1 MGLMTGVGK
10 GYYPYV
16 MQIEP
21 TLNGS
26 PLSRTNSVTL
36 EPYLTD
42 GSSANS
48 HYFSSSGHYNPANS
62 YADLDMAHIGNGQW
76 YSRVHG
82 YSGNGV
88 NTLNHPNNEMGQRP
102 FRPSGNTSGQAVS
115 IWISTSV
122 GTAPHPSPADH
133 AMTYFAILRNSPGS
147 HQGGSYWNASSS
159 GASYGSPRELI
170 GGCGKMKISGQ
181 HYGTSYRDWCCI
193 ANYQNVAM
201 PMNITGLR
209 LLNHGLHGSSRS
221 RMIVSGLKIFL
232 HCAPEQ
238 GSYGQY
244 DPHCGD

>member
-21 TLNGS
+21 NYNGS
-26 PLSRTNSVTL
+26 PLSITNSVTL

-48 HYFSSSGHYNPANS
+48 HYFSNSGDYSPANS
-62 YADLDMAHIGNGQW
+62 FADLDMTQIGNSEW
-76 YSRVHG
+76 YTRLHG
-82 YSGNGV
+82 VSGDGA
-88 NTLNHPNNEMGQRP
+88 NTLNHPTNEMGQRP
-102 FRPSGNTSGQAVS
+102 FRPSGNNSGYAVS

-147 HQGGSYWNASSS
+147 HQGGSFW
-159 GASYGSPRELI
+159 GATINGAEYANPRQLI
-170 GGCGKMKISGQ
+170 GGTGKMKISGQ

-193 ANYQNVAM
+193 ANYQNTNI
-201 PMNITGLR
+201 PMNTTGLR
-209 LLNHGLHGSSRS
+209 IINHGLHASARS
-221 RMIVSGLKIFL
+221 RMIVSGFKILL

>member
-1 MGLMTGVGK
+1 MTGQGK

-26 PLSRTNSVTL
+26 PLSISNSVAL
-36 EPYLTD
+36 DPYLTD

-62 YADLDMAHIGNGQW
+62 YADLDMAHIGNSQW
-76 YSRVHG
+76 YTRVHG

-88 NTLNHPNNEMGQRP
+88 NTLNHPSNEMGQRP
-102 FRPSGNTSGQAVS
+102 FRPSANNSGQAVS
-115 IWISTSV
+115 IWISTTV
-122 GTAPHPSPADH
+122 GTAPHPSPADY
-133 AMTYFAILRNSPGS
+133 AMTYFAILRNAPGA
-147 HQGGSYWNASSS
+147 HQGGSYWNASGS
-159 GASYGSPRELI
+159 GADYSNPRELI

-181 HYGTSYRDWCCI
+181 HYGTNYRDWCCI
-193 ANYQNVAM
+193 ANYQNTSI

-209 LLNHGLHGSSRS
+209 LINHGLHASARS

-238 GSYGQY
+238 ASYGQY

>member
-1 MGLMTGVGK
+1 MTGQGK

-26 PLSRTNSVTL
+26 PLSISNSVAL
-36 EPYLTD
+36 DPYLTD

-48 HYFSSSGHYNPANS
+48 HYFSSSGHYNPSNS
-62 YADLDMAHIGNGQW
+62 YADLSMAHIGNSQW
-76 YSRVHG
+76 YTRLHG

-102 FRPSGNTSGQAVS
+102 FRPSANNSGQAVS
-115 IWISTSV
+115 IWISTTV
-122 GTAPHPSPADH
+122 GTSPHPSPADY
-133 AMTYFAILRNSPGS
+133 AMTYFAILRNAPGA
-147 HQGGSYWNASSS
+147 HQGGSYWNASAN
-159 GASYGSPRELI
+159 GADYTNPRTLV

-181 HYGTSYRDWCCI
+181 HYGTNYRDWCCI
-193 ANYQNVAM
+193 ANYQNTTI
-201 PMNITGLR
+201 PMNITSLR
-209 LLNHGLHGSSRS
+209 LINHGLHASGRS
-221 RMIVSGLKIFL
+221 RMEITGLKIFL

-238 GSYGQY
+238 SSYGQY